1 MKIVH
6 FECGLGNQ
14 MTCYANYLLVK
25 KYNDDDV
32 YIEDLVY
39 HIDRKGI
46 GFNQWNGFELN
57 RVFGLEFNSILD
69 AAADP
74 DELLENMELE
84 YDKDEGQN
92 NSYSAYRALIRSGL
106 EMRVAGN
113 FQEESREDN
122 LAVRIKHKIRRTVVS
137 PGKNVIANSLRR
149 HIYNIMRHVRKYN
162 TSIYQRR
169 DGNWFYPLSFD
180 VMKDVD
186 SLEPVKE
193 ELLSSFSFPDVG
205 DGKNKQMIE
214 RIENSNSVSI
224 HARRSDF
231 LQYNNDC
238 YTNGFF
244 KKAVKYIKK
253 RVDNPLFVVFSED
266 CEWCKENIDV
276 LGLTDDDAVA
286 FVDWNNG
293 DDSYRDMQLMSLCKH
308 NIITKSSFGW
318 WAAYIN
324 PNPDKI
330 VVSQVSE
337 YYSKVYI

>member
-1 MKIVH
+1 MKRYIISAILFLFTASIAAEEYVGICSLISQDERNAT
-6 FECGLGNQ
+6 FESAG
-14 MTCYANYLLVK
+14 MSAKSRLVEENAIHSLFHTLF
-25 KYNDDDV
+25 YV
-32 YIEDLVY
+32 GIEDVNNGKPLVQ
-39 HIDRKGI
+39 K
-46 GFNQWNGFELN
+46 
-57 RVFGLEFNSILD
+57 
-69 AAADP
+69 
-74 DELLENMELE
+74 EN
-84 YDKDEGQN
+84 K
-92 NSYSAYRALIRSGL
+92 
-106 EMRVAGN
+106 
-113 FQEESREDN
+113 
-122 LAVRIKHKIRRTVVS
+122 T
-137 PGKNVIANSLRR
+137 
-149 HIYNIMRHVRKYN
+149 
-162 TSIYQRR
+162 
-169 DGNWFYPLSFD
+169 
-180 VMKDVD
+180 
-186 SLEPVKE
+186 
-193 ELLSSFSFPDVG
+193 
-205 DGKNKQMIE
+205 
-214 RIENSNSVSI
+214 
-224 HARRSDF
+224 
-231 LQYNNDC
+231 